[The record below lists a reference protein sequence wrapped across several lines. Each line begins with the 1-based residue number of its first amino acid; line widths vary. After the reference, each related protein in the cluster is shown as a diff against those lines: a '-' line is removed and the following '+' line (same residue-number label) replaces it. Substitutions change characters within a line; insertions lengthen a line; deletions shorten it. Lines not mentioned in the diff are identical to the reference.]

1 MILEKSLLDTLISC
15 KKRVDKVEPREQKS
29 QWNHKQQ
36 TIKISWWGYFF
47 ELYTRKNMDLLFN
60 FSAWLLWK
68 WPEWTVCLC
77 RYNWN
82 HWGHKNPDGQ
92 QVLGYHKHIYRIE
105 DKEAWLND
113 DAYAEQTDQY
123 DSLEKA
129 IYQLCIDY
137 NIDYGDKLP
146 YLPQKWTLF
155 DFEGGNE
162 WNNASWI
169 SQ

>member
-77 RYNWN
+77 RDNWN

-92 QVLGYHKHIYRIE
+92 QVLGYHKHIYR
-105 DKEAWLND
+105 
-113 DAYAEQTDQY
+113 
-123 DSLEKA
+123 KA